1 MGEADMPSPNST
13 RTWLGAMRDDG
24 IPAAA
29 RPARDADPACPSPAT
44 ERPREAARMCLP
56 NSAHSLAGSA
66 IDLGPGRDTIAIVIA
81 GAPVR
86 AV

>member
-1 MGEADMPSPNST
+1 MS
-13 RTWLGAMRDDG
+13 
-24 IPAAA
+24 
-29 RPARDADPACPSPAT
+29 
-44 ERPREAARMCLP
+44 LP